1 MINVLKPNFSDTTV
15 IHTKN
20 KKVLENQQVNKQGDE
35 KKRGS
40 RICCR
45 EVNSKILVNNSSQAF
60 FLSQCSTQS
69 WH

>member
-35 KKRGS
+35 KK
-40 RICCR
+40 
-45 EVNSKILVNNSSQAF
+45 EVQGYAAER
-60 FLSQCSTQS
+60 
-69 WH
+69 